1 MYTVYRT
8 ISFREVDTMPSFL
21 RNNKGQES
29 HSGSF
34 LSAGGPQKFEKLY
47 SSECKKN
54 KLLNIDMIGAN
65 LPIRKSKKF
74 GITTK

>member
-1 MYTVYRT
+1 
-8 ISFREVDTMPSFL
+8 MPSFL

-47 SSECKKN
+47 SSECKK
-54 KLLNIDMIGAN
+54 
-65 LPIRKSKKF
+65 KKKIILKTNWYLEF
-74 GITTK
+74 RIISILI

>member
-1 MYTVYRT
+1 
-8 ISFREVDTMPSFL
+8 MPSFL

-47 SSECKKN
+47 SSECKKKITQYWYDRGKFTNQEVEKIWYNN
-54 KLLNIDMIGAN
+54 KIMFLTF
-65 LPIRKSKKF
+65 KSCKVA
-74 GITTK
+74 TS